1 MQETT
6 DRPSRAENCA
16 RADPPDLA
24 EMLLLVRK
32 LCREVVDDS
41 EEERIA
47 FAWMLVNAR
56 AACGRGEGKAASAP
70 GIALA
75 CDNRINA
82 DFADAEFCRSLA
94 LLCLILAGDLDD
106 PTRGA
111 TKFHAHDD
119 WPCWARDA
127 EPRALIGRRIF
138 YAPE

>member
-1 MQETT
+1 MHETT
-6 DRPSRAENCA
+6 SRPSRAKNCA

-24 EMLLLVRK
+24 EMLLLARR
-32 LCREVVDDS
+32 LRRETAGDC
-41 EEERIA
+41 EEGRIA

-56 AACGRGEGKAASAP
+56 AARGRGEGSAASAP
-70 GIALA
+70 GVALA
-75 CDNRINA
+75 CGNRIDA

-94 LLCLILAGDLDD
+94 LVCLILAGDIED

-127 EPRALIGRRIF
+127 EPRALIGQRFF
-138 YAPE
+138 YAAD

>member
-1 MQETT
+1 MYETT
-6 DRPSRAENCA
+6 GRPSRAENCA
-16 RADPPDLA
+16 RADPPDVA
-24 EMLLLVRK
+24 EMLLLARK
-32 LCREVVDDS
+32 LCREAVDDS

-56 AACGRGEGKAASAP
+56 GRGEGKAASAP

-75 CDNRINA
+75 CGNRINA
-82 DFADAEFCRSLA
+82 DFADAKFCRSLA

-127 EPRALIGRRIF
+127 EPRALIGRRFF